1 MKQNKLKQQVN
12 ISVKNNSIRLLNSPK
27 RTVYHTKING
37 EKLNILVEVQED
49 VVVGQ
54 VLAKIDDERQIKS
67 TISGKVISIEE
78 KQNKDASFSFAI
90 TVENN
95 FSKESNLKK
104 IVNPNKDELI
114 KRMEEGNLQEL
125 LALKNEKVIV
135 VNAKDNR
142 NTFSLKK
149 AVLNNFETQ
158 ILKGANYIKKAF
170 LQAEIFILVHKHFQ
184 LKLNEQIEKLNLKG
198 IKVITKSIK
207 KAKVI
212 DIQTP
217 LDFYEAVN
225 FGVIKTKRTIFV
237 GGESI
242 KEVGFY
248 TATIGTPID
257 EIIDFCGGLKHTY
270 EEIEAYKEDAK
281 MAVFDQIQIKKE
293 LKNENDKVKKQ
304 ELKNLLQEKKQE
316 AQKIIFSKFELQKEN
331 YKKCLAEIVFYEDDE
346 RFTAKGIG
354 NVVEPKTQAIL
365 FLSNKQK
372 KNRVKK

>member
-1 MKQNKLKQQVN
+1 MKKNKLTQQVKV
-12 ISVKNNSIRLLNSPK
+12 SEKNDSIRLLNAPK
-27 RTVYHTKING
+27 KTVYHTKING

-54 VLAKIDDERQIKS
+54 VLAKIDDEKQVKS
-67 TISGKVISIEE
+67 TISGKIVSIEE
-78 KQNKDASFSFAI
+78 KQNKDGSFSFAI

-95 FSKESNLKK
+95 FSKETLLKK
-104 IVNPNKDELI
+104 LVNPSKDELI

-125 LALKNEKVIV
+125 LTLKNEEIIVI
-135 VNAKDNR
+135 NGKDNK
-142 NTFSLKK
+142 NTFYLRKTI
-149 AVLNNFETQ
+149 LNNFETQ

-170 LQAEIFILVHKHFQ
+170 SKAQVFILVDKSFN
-184 LKLNEQIEKLNLKG
+184 LKLTEQIEKLNLKN

-207 KAKVI
+207 KSKVL

-225 FGVIKTKRTIFV
+225 FGVIKTKRTIYV

-242 KEVGFY
+242 KEKGFY

-281 MAVFDQIQIKKE
+281 MAIFDQIQIK
-293 LKNENDKVKKQ
+293 NEIKAEKDKVKKQ

-316 AQKIIFSKFELQKEN
+316 AQKLIFSNFDLQKEK
-331 YKKCLAEIVFYEDDE
+331 YEKCLAQIVFYEYHE
-346 RFTAKGIG
+346 RFSAKGIG
-354 NVVEPKTQAIL
+354 NVVEEKTQGIL